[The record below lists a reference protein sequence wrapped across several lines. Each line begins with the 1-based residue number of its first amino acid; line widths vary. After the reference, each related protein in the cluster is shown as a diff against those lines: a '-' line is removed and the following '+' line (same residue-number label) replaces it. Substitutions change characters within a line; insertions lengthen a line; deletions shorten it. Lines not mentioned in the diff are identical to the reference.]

1 MHFTI
6 TSVGKR
12 LHILDNNVV
21 THVKSH
27 NQDFWWIVPFL
38 HLASRMDTFM
48 LCSNADFVVTYAIG
62 GKCSNQHDSLYFEGQ
77 STFIVTAC
85 LVLDI

>member
-12 LHILDNNVV
+12 LHILDNHVV

-27 NQDFWWIVPFL
+27 NQDVLWIVASL

-48 LCSNADFVVTYAIG
+48 
-62 GKCSNQHDSLYFEGQ
+62 
-77 STFIVTAC
+77 
-85 LVLDI
+85 

>member
-12 LHILDNNVV
+12 LHILDNHVV

-27 NQDFWWIVPFL
+27 NQDVFWIVASL

-48 LCSNADFVVTYAIG
+48 LCSNAELVVTYAIG
-62 GKCSNQHDSLYFEGQ
+62 GKCSNQRDSVYFEG
-77 STFIVTAC
+77 
-85 LVLDI
+85 